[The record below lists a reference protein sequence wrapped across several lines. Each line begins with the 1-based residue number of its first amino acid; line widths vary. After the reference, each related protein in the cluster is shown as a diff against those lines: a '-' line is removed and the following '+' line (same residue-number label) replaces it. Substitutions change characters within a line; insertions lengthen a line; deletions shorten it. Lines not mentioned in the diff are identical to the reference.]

1 MGPAG
6 LCATS
11 KRRRLCRRPRST
23 IEKFNL
29 DRYEIATLSPLRV
42 LSDHMPSLRLFVGG
56 DELPELKQ
64 QSATYAE
71 AGGGSRTAD
80 CTWRLAGTPPLFDP
94 REACPVGGNDHAR
107 TGQVDRSKRMRRG
120 NGGQARAPIWHM
132 VVHALKI
139 GICRRTEQFI
149 PQGHLRCEHWC
160 RGLQFLAAKG
170 RRSIDLLRL
179 FKPLRCARICSRL
192 SSQVFLKP
200 WSGTPL
206 APRHLNSINQRG

>member
-11 KRRRLCRRPRST
+11 TRRRLCSRPRST

-42 LSDHMPSLRLFVGG
+42 LSDHTRPLRLFVGG
-56 DELPELKQ
+56 DELPELKP

-71 AGGGSRTAD
+71 AGEGRGLPIALGVLPGLHPYSILEK
-80 CTWRLAGTPPLFDP
+80 LARPEGTITRALVKLI
-94 REACPVGGNDHAR
+94 EV
-107 TGQVDRSKRMRRG
+107 
-120 NGGQARAPIWHM
+120 NGGGETVTLAQARAPIWHM

-149 PQGHLRCEHWC
+149 PQGHLRCEHWR
-160 RGLQFLAAKG
+160 RGFSFLLPKAVD
-170 RRSIDLLRL
+170 RW
-179 FKPLRCARICSRL
+179 IC
-192 SSQVFLKP
+192 
-200 WSGTPL
+200 
-206 APRHLNSINQRG
+206 